1 MSTRSA
7 SVVIPSNGR
16 AEALR
21 DTLDGLRR
29 QDHPAFEVI
38 VVVGPDDDGYD
49 DVRAAVASE
58 VRWLSCDRRN
68 VAAARNVALRW
79 AAGEVIACI
88 DDDAIPDPWWLGEL
102 DRAFD
107 DPEVAACG
115 GPVLDAS
122 GVAFEARHRV
132 VARSGV
138 MREAPAALATTGGL
152 CSPESWLV
160 PFPSTVNCAYRR
172 SALLSAG
179 GFDEGFALHLEGA
192 DLAVRLAD
200 LGWRVVLLP
209 TGCVYHRALPTRARD
224 ADGVT
229 TDWSHVLGGV
239 FRFAQVHGMRPGC
252 VARTWAEVSD
262 HLDEIRRD
270 LAAHVD
276 RGAVDKGLLA
286 RLERDIEAATD
297 RPLGAHARP
306 APSVAPTRNGD
317 GPTPLRAYPSWG
329 RTAQQNGGERR
340 HLCLVLED
348 DRQRMAAERLARD
361 LVTWGDIVR
370 VIRRGRVTR
379 VHADKGLWYHDLAV
393 PEAPGDGLDAFWSAC
408 RDEMSRI
415 DRMHPLDEWSSAGGD
430 GDPGDPGAFTR
441 QWRDGNGSA
450 APGRSG
456 AARAAGPGGALWDPG
471 AHP

>member
-7 SVVIPSNGR
+7 SVVIPSTGR
-16 AEALR
+16 AEALK
-21 DTLDGLRR
+21 DALDALRR

-49 DVRAAVASE
+49 DARADTPSE

-68 VAAARNVALRW
+68 VAAARNTALAW
-79 AAGEVIACI
+79 AAGDVIACI
-88 DDDAIPDPWWLGEL
+88 DDDAIADPWWLTDL

-107 DPEVAACG
+107 DPEIAACG

-122 GVAFEARHRV
+122 GIAFETRRRV

-138 MREAPAALATTGGL
+138 TREAPTTLAATGGI
-152 CSPESWLV
+152 CSPDSWLV

-192 DLAVRLAD
+192 DLALRLAD
-200 LGWRVVLLP
+200 LGWRLAQLP
-209 TGCVYHRALPTRARD
+209 TGFVYHRALPTGARD

-229 TDWSHVLGGV
+229 KDWSHILDGM
-239 FRFAQVHGMRPGC
+239 FRFAHLHGLRPGC

-262 HLDEIRRD
+262 RLDEIRRE
-270 LAAHVD
+270 LSGHAD
-276 RGAVDKGLLA
+276 RGAVEDGALA

-297 RPLGAHARP
+297 PPPAARELAPVPGVPARQGNGA
-306 APSVAPTRNGD
+306 
-317 GPTPLRAYPSWG
+317 TPLRAYPSWG
-329 RTAQQNGGERR
+329 RMARQNAGERR

-361 LVTWGDIVR
+361 LVTWGDVVR
-370 VIRRGRVTR
+370 LIRRGPVTR
-379 VHADKGLWYHDLAV
+379 VRADKGVWYHDLAV
-393 PEAPGDGLDAFWSAC
+393 PEGPGDGPDAFWAAC

-415 DRMHPLDEWSSAGGD
+415 DRMHPLDEWSSATGGD
-430 GDPGDPGAFTR
+430 EPADPGTSAR
-441 QWRDGNGSA
+441 RWRERDGSA
-450 APGRSG
+450 A
-456 AARAAGPGGALWDPG
+456 PGGALWDPS